1 MIGLM
6 IERTVSQTA
15 VHLVDRSEG
24 QMVAVMV
31 LMKDLK
37 TVNMLDDCLVGTMVQ
52 TKGRMLG

>member
-1 MIGLM
+1 M